1 MIDNN
6 LPPGCRLSDLPGWND
21 EDVEVSVVC
30 EKCDEQYDDTVTVDG
45 DGCDVESTC
54 PECSHVN
61 AFTWRAPEPDYD
73 DWEPDYPA
81 QDHPYF

>member
-1 MIDNN
+1 
-6 LPPGCRLSDLPGWND
+6 
-21 EDVEVSVVC
+21 
-30 EKCDEQYDDTVTVDG
+30 VTVDG
-45 DGCDVESTC
+45 DDCDVESTC